1 MSASCT
7 NVTVSS
13 MMQAATLESEV
24 SELQASVAQYEGLV
38 AEYKSQVR
46 WPNRSPHVTCTL
58 SYRLSLVPELFC
70 FQNHKRSENGNRKV
84 WEQASTGWLGVMKS

>member
-1 MSASCT
+1 
-7 NVTVSS
+7 

-70 FQNHKRSENGNRKV
+70 FH
-84 WEQASTGWLGVMKS
+84 